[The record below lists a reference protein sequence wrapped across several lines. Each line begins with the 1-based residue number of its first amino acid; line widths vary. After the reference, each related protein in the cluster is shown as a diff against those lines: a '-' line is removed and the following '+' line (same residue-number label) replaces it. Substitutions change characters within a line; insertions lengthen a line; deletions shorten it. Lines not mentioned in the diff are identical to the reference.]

1 MFWNLLLSFISPT
14 KKFKEFYTPSKE
26 RIDFR
31 FLEADDVELLVAF
44 YHRLS
49 PATRYMRFQFPTESL
64 PEEKIREYAEQFAHT
79 DPQREVALLALH
91 REELVGVIRYVKDK
105 AEDDNAEFAI
115 VLRDDFQKKRL
126 GLHLMNLLIIAAR
139 KAGLRYLYGNS
150 VSTNQGMIRLVK
162 RAAAHSHEIRHE
174 GGSMYLQLNL

>member
-1 MFWNLLLSFISPT
+1 MFWNLLLGLMSPT

-26 RIDFR
+26 RINFR
-31 FLEADDVELLVAF
+31 FLQAEDLELLIDF

-64 PEEKIREYAEQFAHT
+64 PEEKIREYAERFAHT
-79 DPQREVALLALH
+79 DPEREVALLALH
-91 REELVGVIRYVKDK
+91 REEVVGVIRYVKERV
-105 AEDDNAEFAI
+105 EDDNAEFALVI
-115 VLRDDFQKKRL
+115 RDDFQKKRL
-126 GLHLMNLLIIAAR
+126 GLHLMNLLIVVAR
-139 KAGLRYLYGNS
+139 KNRLRYLYGNS

-162 RAAAHSHEIRHE
+162 RASANSYEIRHE